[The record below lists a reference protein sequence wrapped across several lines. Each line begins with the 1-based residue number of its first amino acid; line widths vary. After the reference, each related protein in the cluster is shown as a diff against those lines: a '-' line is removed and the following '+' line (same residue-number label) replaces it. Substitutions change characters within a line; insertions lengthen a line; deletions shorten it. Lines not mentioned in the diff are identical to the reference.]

1 MGSRHPINLAQRP
14 NTHALAPFRHAT
26 ILQQATSQADASVTR
41 DVLGWDV
48 IDSSHLVNANGA
60 ELVSH
65 KRPGKKAYWTA
76 IVPSQDPERRQFM
89 KTDDGQLA
97 KFLNLS
103 AALQAV
109 ELFVSIR
116 NEFNQN
122 AARDQVDITAGNIGV
137 QGGGS

>member
-1 MGSRHPINLAQRP
+1 MGQNA
-14 NTHALAPFRHAT
+14 A
-26 ILQQATSQADASVTR
+26 SQAEAAVTR
-41 DVLGWDV
+41 DVIGWDV

-76 IVPSQDPERRQFM
+76 IVPTQDPERLQFM

-97 KFLNLS
+97 RFPNLS
-103 AALQAV
+103 TAIQAV

-116 NEFNQN
+116 NEFSQY
-122 AARDQVDITAGNIGV
+122 ADRDKVDITAGNIGV
-137 QGGGS
+137 HGGSY